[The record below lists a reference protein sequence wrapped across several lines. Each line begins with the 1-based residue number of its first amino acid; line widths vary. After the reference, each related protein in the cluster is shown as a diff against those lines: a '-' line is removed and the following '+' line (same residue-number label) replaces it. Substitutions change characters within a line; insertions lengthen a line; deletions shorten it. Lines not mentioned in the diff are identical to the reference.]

1 MNTIRNS
8 LKHIYTSIFV
18 LSVSFFAVPCI
29 ANANPDILDKIQ
41 ADITQEQKAS
51 IIAIEE
57 LKEACLKYAYV
68 PCTDWYDKVKFRAW
82 KTVAGSY
89 DEYKEKCSLP
99 KLDVKTGHYIASSSH
114 ILENQILGLRA
125 AYISMRVY
133 ATETS
138 TSLPICYNT
147 KTIVAFAGP
156 LANDISSVINAS
168 PDYIA
173 LKRGETEVQKII
185 QQQKLAED
193 RAEQEKMRAEQ
204 EKMAAELEQMRIRE
218 AEKKRRQEEIYRE
231 EQRIRAENET
241 QKAKDNM
248 RLLSQE
254 IHNELKSNLNNSKVD
269 GVDIKNVCI
278 CKCLSNNKI
287 RQLVN
292 KFISEFSFVNDGSR
306 PAHVSLPY
314 DLEMRHCTG
323 FGAAM
328 EYKEYIKAFD
338 KHRISEEPHMVVCDN
353 ICSDVVKDLPKK
365 QSLND
370 FFGK

>member
-57 LKEACLKYAYV
+57 LKEACLNYAYV
-68 PCTDWYDKVKFRAW
+68 PCTNLSDKVKFLAW

-99 KLDVKTGHYIASSSH
+99 KLDIKTGHYIASTSH

-125 AYISMRVY
+125 AYIRMRVY

-173 LKRGETEVQKII
+173 LKRGETEVQKNI

-193 RAEQEKMRAEQ
+193 RAEQ

-338 KHRISEEPHMVVCDN
+338 KHRISGEPHMVVCDN
-353 ICSDVVKDLPKK
+353 ICSDVVKDQPKK

>member
-99 KLDVKTGHYIASSSH
+99 KLDLKTGHYIANSSH
-114 ILENQILGLRA
+114 LLEKQIRGLQA
-125 AYISMRVY
+125 AYIGMRVY

-138 TSLPICYNT
+138 SSEPICYNA

-193 RAEQEKMRAEQ
+193 RAEQEKM
-204 EKMAAELEQMRIRE
+204 AAELEQKRIRE
-218 AEKKRRQEEIYRE
+218 AEEKRRQEEKYRE

-248 RLLSQE
+248 RLLRQK
-254 IHNELKSNLNNSKVD
+254 IHNELKFNNRKVD
-269 GVDIKNVCI
+269 GVDTKNVCI
-278 CKCLSNNKI
+278 CQCLSYNKI

-292 KFISEFSFVNDGSR
+292 NFISEFSFVNDGSR
-306 PAHVSLPY
+306 LAHVALPY

-338 KHRISEEPHMVVCDN
+338 KHRISGEPHMVVCDN
-353 ICSDVVKDLPKK
+353 ICSDVVKDQPKK